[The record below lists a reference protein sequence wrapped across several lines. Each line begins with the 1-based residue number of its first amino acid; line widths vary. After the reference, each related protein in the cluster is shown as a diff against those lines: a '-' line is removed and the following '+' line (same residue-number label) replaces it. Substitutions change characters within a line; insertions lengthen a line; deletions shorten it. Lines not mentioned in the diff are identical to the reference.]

1 MSVAVKILTGILLVS
16 GAASAWAAP
25 VLPAPQEFYFD
36 NDAAA
41 APMVVV
47 QQSQGDALVAQLL
60 KQRERGRRVVEA
72 TVQLAS
78 VAIAQGRSELGEQ
91 LYREALKDAPVQSS
105 VGRGVRWNYGWD
117 LLRQGQPEAALE
129 QWQAAAGSTL
139 SKPSWLPPSYAL
151 ALWRLGQ
158 KEQAVQW
165 YAAAVRTEPSQWSD
179 SSRYAQLLPQ
189 WREDERASLAE
200 VQQAWA
206 AAPPAWP

>member
-1 MSVAVKILTGILLVS
+1 
-16 GAASAWAAP
+16 
-25 VLPAPQEFYFD
+25 
-36 NDAAA
+36 
-41 APMVVV
+41 MVVV

-78 VAIAQGRSELGEQ
+78 VAIAQGRTELGEQ